1 MLVTPPA
8 VSVTEGCDLL
18 ATWACQDSAGRG
30 TWYLIPSTAGGRLF
44 RKQGIRGFLEGLAPW
59 GCAAGIDP
67 SAARVVSSLPLNP
80 SGTAPPW
87 PPLRPA
93 LPEPRR
99 EGASLRFAFDVPYEL
114 AIFRGHF
121 PTAPIVPGA
130 LLTGWVTELGREH
143 CGWQHGASYAAV
155 LKFRR
160 IVQPGLTYD
169 LQIEISGARSSL
181 DFHIQLE
188 GATCALGTL
197 TAGPA

>member
-30 TWYLIPSTAGGRLF
+30 TWYLVPSAAGGRLF
-44 RKQGIRGFLEGLAPW
+44 RKQGIRGFLEGVSPW
-59 GCAAGIDP
+59 ACAAGIDP
-67 SAARVVSSLPLNP
+67 SAARVVSTLPLNP
-80 SGTAPPW
+80 SGTAPHGPL
-87 PPLRPA
+87 LRPA
-93 LPEPRR
+93 FPEPRR

-121 PTAPIVPGA
+121 PTVPIVPGA

-143 CGWQHGASYAAV
+143 CGWQHGASYATL

-169 LQIEISGARSSL
+169 LQIEISGARSTL
-181 DFHIQLE
+181 DFHIRLE

-197 TAGPA
+197 SAGPA